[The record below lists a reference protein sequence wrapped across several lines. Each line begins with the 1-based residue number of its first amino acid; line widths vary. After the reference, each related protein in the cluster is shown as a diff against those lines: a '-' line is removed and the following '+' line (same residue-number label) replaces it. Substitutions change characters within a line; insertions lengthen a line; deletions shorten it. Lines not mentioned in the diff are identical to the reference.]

1 MTAQQQSGALAFG
14 TRDIAHHLVQMRG
27 IDQRARSRRIDVE
40 ILWQAG
46 RRFHQRVLR
55 FAVAH
60 QMREATHGLGLGRIG
75 RHPRRVE
82 RGGSLVVVAQPH
94 REHRLV
100 AVMARAQAERA
111 GQRLR
116 CIGGRGERGRSASM
130 AEA

>member
-1 MTAQQQSGALAFG
+1 ML
-14 TRDIAHHLVQMRG
+14 
-27 IDQRARSRRIDVE
+27 
-40 ILWQAG
+40 
-46 RRFHQRVLR
+46 
-55 FAVAH
+55 
-60 QMREATHGLGLGRIG
+60 EATHGLGLGRIG

-116 CIGGRGERGRSASM
+116 CIGGRAALRWPRRSGHRRHRPRCRPDCCATSPAAAPRRASRWCCRTGWPACPAVRSAGPPRGGRHRRRC
-130 AEA
+130 